1 MQERRKRVWS
11 ATLLPWV
18 AVVGMMGTIIWNRAV
33 AETTSTA
40 TAVALEQLSDNFA
53 EMRTELSRVATDVA
67 VGKAERIADREA
79 VAVATTRLT
88 KALDELTAEMRKR
101 RDEGR

>member
-1 MQERRKRVWS
+1 MIERRKRTFS
-11 ATLLPWV
+11 ATFLPWAGV
-18 AVVGMMGTIIWNRAV
+18 LAMCATVIWNRAV
-33 AETTSTA
+33 AETTSSA
-40 TAVALEQLSDNFA
+40 TAKALEELSGNFA

-79 VAVATTRLT
+79 VARATSQLT
-88 KALDELTAEMRKR
+88 KALDDLTAEMRKR